1 MSACIDPMNVCI
13 LDIELMY
20 EIHISL
26 VVCNYK
32 DRFDHRKLILLN
44 LMLVYGYMFR
54 PKDVM
59 CSKYR
64 SLVWEFRSRGGMS
77 LQRQTCL

>member
-32 DRFDHRKLILLN
+32 DRFDHRRLILLY
-44 LMLVYGYMFR
+44 LMLVYGCMYR
-54 PKDVM
+54 SKDCM

-64 SLVWEFRSRGGMS
+64 SHVWEFRSRGVMR
-77 LQRQTCL
+77 LQR